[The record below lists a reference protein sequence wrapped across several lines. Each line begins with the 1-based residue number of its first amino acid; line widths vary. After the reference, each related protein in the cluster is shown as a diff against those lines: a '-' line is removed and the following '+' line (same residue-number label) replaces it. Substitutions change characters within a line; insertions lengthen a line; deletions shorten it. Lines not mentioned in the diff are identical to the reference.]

1 MNVEEK
7 LVAIKKAA
15 EKIRQIDISRN
26 SEKME
31 VYKCI
36 EKELKLDVT
45 SERYLW
51 EYVML
56 GFQSY
61 EYSIEKIFQKNVDD
75 ECLEH

>member
-61 EYSIEKIFQKNVDD
+61 EYSIEKIFEKNVDD
-75 ECLEH
+75 DC

>member
-1 MNVEEK
+1 MDTEEK

-15 EKIRQIDISRN
+15 EEIRQIDISRN

-56 GFQSY
+56 GFKSY
-61 EYSIEKIFQKNVDD
+61 EYSIEKILQKNVD
-75 ECLEH
+75 EQS

>member
-61 EYSIEKIFQKNVDD
+61 EYSIEKIFEKNVD
-75 ECLEH
+75 EQS

>member
-15 EKIRQIDISRN
+15 EEIRQIDISRN

-61 EYSIEKIFQKNVDD
+61 EYSIEKIFEKNVDD
-75 ECLEH
+75 DC